1 MEMPIGDIIDR
12 YSICKLKAER
22 LSIDNKTEMDCLWK
36 EIEQHPDVFDYVEK
50 LYEINGKIWDLES
63 DIRQGNEDILG
74 LEEVGKRA
82 IKIRNFNGTRVQYK
96 NEINSKLN
104 QGFIEIKMNHG
115 SQKEPSVIISLTTV
129 PERLSLEIEDGLKL
143 VLKQL
148 GEQNDSDYEV
158 HFNVPF
164 ESFVTKKPYVIPSW
178 LDEYK
183 LKYPHLKIFRT
194 KDFGPPTKIIPT
206 LERIT
211 NPETIIIVVDDDLV
225 YHKELVKEHR
235 KYQDQLKD
243 CVICYDGRGTDI
255 RQYGDIRDDWIL
267 CVLEPTITH
276 GLQHYK
282 SASYKRKLFTDEF
295 FTDYIGKTYS
305 DDILVSLFFRNNKIK
320 MYVVPYEPDKHL
332 FETTELWNLN
342 QGVTSFPVL
351 RYASSVENTGC
362 NNPSLLSIQRKFYSP
377 PELERTTSRE
387 VVDISCGTDKN
398 NHGYFAFYNPIF
410 SKFTAAT
417 SILEIGVLNGGSL
430 RLWEKK
436 FKNAQVY
443 GIDIAD
449 CSNVNTDR
457 IKTFIAEQADREQLK
472 VVLENINTEFDI
484 IIDDGGHTMKQQ
496 QVSFGYIFK
505 HLKSGGVYILEDL
518 HTSKILDRHY
528 IDRDDEITT
537 LEMLERYKVEGVI
550 TSNHMTQEE
559 IEYLNNNIQHVEIW
573 TRTPDKAHSVTS
585 AIYKK

>member
-22 LSIDNKTEMDCLWK
+22 LSIDNKTEMDCLWR
-36 EIEQHPDVFDYVEK
+36 EIEQHSGVFDYVEK

-74 LEEVGKRA
+74 LEEVGRRA
-82 IKIRNFNGTRVQYK
+82 IKIRNFNGIRVQYK

-143 VLKQL
+143 VLTQL
-148 GEQNDSDYEV
+148 SEQNDNDYEV
-158 HFNVPF
+158 HFNIPL
-164 ESFVTKKPYVIPSW
+164 ESFVTKKPYIIPSW

-183 LKYPHLKIFRT
+183 LKYPHLKVFRT

-206 LERIT
+206 LERIL
-211 NPETIIIVVDDDLV
+211 NPETIILVVDDDLV
-225 YHKELVKEHR
+225 YHKDMIKEHR
-235 KYQDQLKD
+235 KYQAQFKD
-243 CVICYDGRGTDI
+243 SVICYDGRGTDV

-282 SASYKRKLFTDEF
+282 SASYKRKLFTKEF
-295 FTDYIGKTYS
+295 FNDYLGKTYS
-305 DDILVSLFFRNNKIK
+305 DDVLVSLYFRNNNIK
-320 MYVVPYEPDKHL
+320 MFVVPYEPDIHL
-332 FETTELWNLN
+332 FETTELWHLN
-342 QGVTSFPVL
+342 QGVTSFPIL
-351 RYASSVENTGC
+351 RYASSVEGTGC
-362 NNPSLLSIQRKFYSP
+362 NNPSLLNLQRKFYIP
-377 PELERTTSRE
+377 PELERGGRGQ

-398 NHGYFAFYNPIF
+398 EHGYFAFYNPIF
-410 SKFTAAT
+410 RKFTEAT
-417 SILEIGVLNGGSL
+417 SILEIGISSGGSL

-436 FKNAQVY
+436 FKNAQIY
-443 GIDIAD
+443 GIDNVD

-457 IKTFIAEQADREQLK
+457 IKTFIADQADREQLK
-472 VVLENINTEFDI
+472 KVIETIDNGFDI

-496 QVSFGYIFK
+496 QISFGYLFK

-518 HTSKILDRHY
+518 HTSNILDRHF
-528 IDRDDEITT
+528 IEVDDKITT
-537 LEMLERYKVEGVI
+537 LNMLEKFNVEGVI

-559 IEYLNNNIQHVEIW
+559 IEYLNNNIKQVEIW
-573 TRTPDKAHSVTS
+573 TRTPDKAQSVTS
-585 AIYKK
+585 AIFKK